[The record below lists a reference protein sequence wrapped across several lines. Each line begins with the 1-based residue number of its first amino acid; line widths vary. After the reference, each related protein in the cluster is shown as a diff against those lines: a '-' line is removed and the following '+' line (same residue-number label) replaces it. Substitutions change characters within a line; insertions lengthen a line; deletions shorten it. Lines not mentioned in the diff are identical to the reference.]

1 MVIYL
6 RLITKATKT
15 KGVVLDL
22 DCFGASLLDHSWDP
36 KFWVIIFFFF
46 LFYPKNYT
54 FKIKKINVNNL
65 KLSTYKFLKVRF
77 EIFLVKCSAKKKLDF
92 LTKIHMQHV
101 FYFSFFLLIF
111 YVDVP
116 ISFITKAF
124 VEYSSASKEIHTS
137 DTWFFF
143 LHV

>member
-1 MVIYL
+1 MQ
-6 RLITKATKT
+6 
-15 KGVVLDL
+15 
-22 DCFGASLLDHSWDP
+22 
-36 KFWVIIFFFF
+36 
-46 LFYPKNYT
+46 
-54 FKIKKINVNNL
+54 
-65 KLSTYKFLKVRF
+65 
-77 EIFLVKCSAKKKLDF
+77 KKKLDF

-137 DTWFFF
+137 DTCLFFF
-143 LHV
+143 TRIMYISQTIGISQTYL